1 MDRRPVVLVL
11 NGPNLNM
18 LGVRQPEIYGRETLG
33 DIEVA
38 CKERAGELDVAVEFR
53 QSNYEGEL
61 IEWIHEAR
69 DNADGIIIN
78 PAGLTHTSVALRD
91 SLLVAELP
99 VIEVHLSNIYRRETF
114 RHTSYVSAAAHGVI
128 CGFGSHGYVLA
139 LAAMARLIAAETK
152 RD

>member
-1 MDRRPVVLVL
+1 MAGATILVL
-11 NGPNLNM
+11 NGPNLNL
-18 LGVRQPEIYGRETLG
+18 LGVREPATYGRETLA
-33 DIEVA
+33 DIEESCLEQA
-38 CKERAGELDVAVEFR
+38 
-53 QSNYEGEL
+53 
-61 IEWIHEAR
+61 
-69 DNADGIIIN
+69 
-78 PAGLTHTSVALRD
+78 
-91 SLLVAELP
+91 AELP